1 MDTNKGTTDLGTLIG
16 LLAGLGII
24 LIGIIQSGGK
34 LYWFFN
40 FNSLLIVLG
49 GTFAATMVN
58 LPLRAVGNIFN
69 VLQNV
74 FRGEDYDYIGIIEE
88 IVQKAQK
95 ARKDGLLSLEADL
108 PMMRDGFFKN
118 GIELAIN
125 ERESS
130 RLRTFLNLEMNN
142 ISSRHVAGQEMFLYM
157 ASYAPAFG
165 MLGTVLGLIIM
176 MNNFS
181 SGGGDGMEITAS
193 YDVAERFADLLSGMG
208 LALITTFYGVF
219 MANMIFLPIGGK
231 LKRRSENELM
241 LKSIVVEGIISIH
254 AREHP
259 ILIKEK
265 LMTFAPSQFRYNTE
279 IEISEEKPLSSLSA
293 IKEKME
299 EQREEPSDEE

>member
-16 LLAGLGII
+16 LLAGFGII

-108 PMMRDGFFKN
+108 PTMQDGFFKN

-231 LKRRSENELM
+231 LKRRSENEMM

>member
-1 MDTNKGTTDLGTLIG
+1 MANNESKTDLGTIIG
-16 LLAGLGII
+16 LLTGSGII
-24 LIGIIQSGGK
+24 VVGILTGGGE

-40 FNSLLIVLG
+40 FNSLLIVVG

-58 LPLRAVGNIFN
+58 LPLKAVKNSFSILKN
-69 VLQNV
+69 VLK
-74 FRGEDYDYIGIIEE
+74 GEDYDYSGIIEE
-88 IVQKAQK
+88 VVQKATK

-108 PMMRDGFFKN
+108 GSMRDGFFKN

-125 ERESS
+125 ERDAK

-142 ISSRHVAGQEMFLYM
+142 INSRHIAGQELFLYM

-176 MNNFS
+176 MKNFTTV
-181 SGGGDGMEITAS
+181 GDDAIGS
-193 YDVAERFADLLSGMG
+193 FSVAERFAELLGGMG

-219 MANMIFLPIGGK
+219 FANMIFLPIGGK

-259 ILIKEK
+259 MLIREK
-265 LMTFAPSQFRYNTE
+265 LMTFVPSQYRYNDGT
-279 IEISEEKPLSSLSA
+279 
-293 IKEKME
+293 
-299 EQREEPSDEE
+299 

>member
-108 PMMRDGFFKN
+108 PTMRDGFFKN

-181 SGGGDGMEITAS
+181 SGGGGMEITAS

-231 LKRRSENELM
+231 LKRRSENEMM

-279 IEISEEKPLSSLSA
+279 IEISEEKPSSSLSA

>member
-40 FNSLLIVLG
+40 LNSLLIVLG

-108 PMMRDGFFKN
+108 PTMRDGFFKN

-181 SGGGDGMEITAS
+181 SGGQGMEITAS

-231 LKRRSENELM
+231 LKRRSENEMM

-265 LMTFAPSQFRYNTE
+265 LMTFVPSQFRYNTA
-279 IEISEEKPLSSLSA
+279 IEISEEKPSSSLSA

-299 EQREEPSDEE
+299 EQKEEPSDEE

>member
-1 MDTNKGTTDLGTLIG
+1 MENNNSKTDLGTLIG
-16 LLAGLGII
+16 LLMGVAIIILGIVT
-24 LIGIIQSGGK
+24 GGGE

-40 FNSLLIVLG
+40 LNSLLIVIG

-58 LPLRAVGNIFN
+58 LPLKAVINTFNI
-69 VLQNV
+69 LKNV
-74 FRGEDYDYIGIIEE
+74 FKGEDYDYGGVIEE
-88 IVQKAQK
+88 VVQKATK

-108 PMMRDGFFKN
+108 GGMRDGFFKN

-125 ERESS
+125 ERDAK

-142 ISSRHVAGQEMFLYM
+142 IHSRHHAGQELFLYM

-176 MNNFS
+176 MKNFTTA
-181 SGGGDGMEITAS
+181 GDTAS
-193 YDVAERFADLLSGMG
+193 ATFSVAERFADLLGGMG

-219 MANMIFLPIGGK
+219 FANMIFLPIGGK

-259 ILIKEK
+259 ILIREK
-265 LMTFAPSQFRYNTE
+265 LMTFVPSQYRYA
-279 IEISEEKPLSSLSA
+279 EK
-293 IKEKME
+293 
-299 EQREEPSDEE
+299 D

>member
-16 LLAGLGII
+16 LLAGFGII

-40 FNSLLIVLG
+40 LNSLLIVLG

-108 PMMRDGFFKN
+108 PTMRDGFFKN

-181 SGGGDGMEITAS
+181 SGGDGMEITAS

-231 LKRRSENELM
+231 LKRRSENEMM

>member
-16 LLAGLGII
+16 LLAGFGII

-40 FNSLLIVLG
+40 LNSLLIVLG

-181 SGGGDGMEITAS
+181 SGGDGMEITAS

-231 LKRRSENELM
+231 LKRRSENEMM

-265 LMTFAPSQFRYNTE
+265 LMTFAPSQFRYNAE
-279 IEISEEKPLSSLSA
+279 IEISEEKPSSSLSA

-299 EQREEPSDEE
+299 ERREESSDEE